1 MTLERFEDEVTP
13 KENGIVTYSSV
24 ATTVCSAAMSAVGL
38 SNSTVIGAGSL
49 SLGLS
54 GPAGWA
60 ALGAATATSAMWT
73 GGSLGCLSI
82 NRSDDNEYDI

>member
-1 MTLERFEDEVTP
+1 
-13 KENGIVTYSSV
+13 
-24 ATTVCSAAMSAVGL
+24 MSAVGL
-38 SNSTVIGAGSL
+38 SNSTVIGAGGL

-73 GGSLGCLSI
+73 GGSLVAC
-82 NRSDDNEYDI
+82 R